1 MKVKLLQDI
10 PRLGSKNQIL
20 EVSDTYAINVLL
32 KTNKAVR
39 ATDALIKAK
48 EAEEKAK
55 REAKE
60 KQGDAFISLY
70 ESLKSEPLTFKKKVD
85 QKGHLYAKL
94 SAQEIVDEIF
104 NKYNL
109 SLNPKNIT
117 VSNHDKPGNVTFDIT
132 SNNKNYSLTA
142 VIK

>member
-60 KQGDAFISLY
+60 KEGDAFIALY
-70 ESLKSEPLTFKKKVD
+70 EALKKEPLTFKKKTD
-85 QKGHLYAKL
+85 PKGHLYAKL
-94 SAQEIVDEIF
+94 SSAEFADEIF
-104 NKYNL
+104 NEYNI
-109 SLNPKNIT
+109 SIDPKI
-117 VSNHDKPGNVTFDIT
+117 VHISDHDRPGELEVTLEH
-132 SNNKNYSLTA
+132 KGKKYSLKA
-142 VIK
+142 IIK

>member
-70 ESLKSEPLTFKKKVD
+70 ESLKSEPLTFKKKID

-109 SLNPKNIT
+109 LS
-117 VSNHDKPGNVTFDIT
+117 
-132 SNNKNYSLTA
+132 
-142 VIK
+142 

>member
-1 MKVKLLQDI
+1 M
-10 PRLGSKNQIL
+10 
-20 EVSDTYAINVLL
+20 
-32 KTNKAVR
+32 
-39 ATDALIKAK
+39 
-48 EAEEKAK
+48 
-55 REAKE
+55 
-60 KQGDAFISLY
+60 
-70 ESLKSEPLTFKKKVD
+70 
-85 QKGHLYAKL
+85 YAKL